1 MNLGVDDDDLA
12 SCVQCGLC
20 LPHCPTW
27 RISGDEQRSPRGR
40 IATMRLVQRDGV
52 DLDDAAVEV
61 FGSCIQCRGC
71 EPACPSGVPFGR
83 MIATT
88 TERIAAEDTAGR
100 RWLRRATTSLIARHR
115 LVLAGA
121 TLAAAAQRVPVLGRR
136 LPVRTRLP
144 LVRRPLRIPPAGG
157 DEVWLLTGCVMD
169 AVGRG
174 IHQATVDLL
183 VAAGFAPR
191 LPARHEGCCG
201 ALAHHAGEAEAARWQ
216 SRRVMAAFPGNAPIV
231 VDSAGCGAHLKE
243 LGETLGTPEA
253 QTFAARVVDA
263 VELLA
268 TRLDRLPLRR
278 GVRPVVAVQDPCH
291 LRHVQKVHGAVRQV
305 LERVVD
311 VVDLDDEG
319 LCCGAGGA
327 YQLTHA
333 AEATALR
340 ERKLAAIGRSG
351 ATWIASANPGC
362 SMHLAGEPGLRVSH
376 PVEIMAA
383 ALRTERRSD
392 DGG

>member
-52 DLDDAAVEV
+52 DLDDAALDV
-61 FGSCIQCRGC
+61 FGSCVQCRGC

-83 MIATT
+83 MIAAT
-88 TERIAAEDTAGR
+88 TERVAATEPSTR
-100 RWLRRATTSLIARHR
+100 RWARRAVVASLGRHR

-121 TLAAAAQRVPVLGRR
+121 TLVAAAQRVPGVGRR
-136 LPVRTRLP
+136 VPTRSRLP
-144 LVRRPLRIPPAGG
+144 LRRPPLRIPRTPAG

-174 IHQATVDLL
+174 VHQATVDLL

-191 LPARHEGCCG
+191 VPERHEGCCG
-201 ALAHHAGEAEAARWQ
+201 ALAHHAGEADVARRQ
-216 SRRVMAAFPGNAPIV
+216 ARRTMAAFPGDAPIV

-253 QTFAARVVDA
+253 HAVAARVVDV

-268 TRLDRLPLRR
+268 TRLDRLPTR
-278 GVRPVVAVQDPCH
+278 GEPRPVVAVQDPCH
-291 LRHVQKVHGAVRQV
+291 LRHVQKVHLPVRR
-305 LERVVD
+305 LLDRVVD
-311 VVDLDDEG
+311 VVELDDDG

-327 YQLTHA
+327 YQVTHP
-333 AEATALR
+333 AEASELR
-340 ERKLAAIGRSG
+340 ARKLVAISRTGV
-351 ATWIASANPGC
+351 TWVASANPGC

-383 ALRTERRSD
+383 ALTDRRLD